1 MQSSYT
7 VNHEVF
13 PTRAASLKDR
23 SAMRL
28 AILAV
33 FGLATNLGL
42 TGCASGPAAKTETMA
57 PKMGAAG
64 ASTMVQATTFSQA
77 NLPDAVKVP
86 AGHAV
91 VLETVGVGTITYQ
104 CRAKATM
111 AGQFEWV
118 FVGPDAV
125 LNSRAGKSL
134 GKYYGPPATWESADG
149 SKITG
154 TQLAISPAPVGNIP
168 LQLVKAN
175 PAMGEGAMK
184 GISFI
189 QRVQTKGGVAP
200 PAVCDATIL
209 ESKQIVNYQS
219 DYIFY
224 KPAN

>member
-1 MQSSYT
+1 MQSPYNLKNSVSSVFSPSTKSSSVPRLKVLAMMVAAMT
-7 VNHEVF
+7 V
-13 PTRAASLKDR
+13 
-23 SAMRL
+23 
-28 AILAV
+28 AIS
-33 FGLATNLGL
+33 GCSGTATKND
-42 TGCASGPAAKTETMA
+42 TMA
-57 PKMGAAG
+57 PKMSPAY
-64 ASTMVQATTFSQA
+64 SQA
-77 NLPDAVKVP
+77 SLPEAIKVP
-86 AGHAV
+86 AGHSV

-104 CRAKATM
+104 CRAKANM

-149 SKITG
+149 SKVTG
-154 TQLAISPAPVGNIP
+154 AQVAISPAPSGNIP

-175 PAMGEGAMK
+175 SAMGEGAMK

-200 PAVCDATIL
+200 SSVCDAKTVD
-209 ESKQIVNYQS
+209 SKQIVNYRS

>member
-1 MQSSYT
+1 MQSSYKF
-7 VNHEVF
+7 NHAVSSALAQSF
-13 PTRAASLKDR
+13 SGR
-23 SAMRL
+23 SVPRL
-28 AILAV
+28 SMLV
-33 FGLATNLGL
+33 VLSVATNLVL
-42 TGCASGPAAKTETMA
+42 TGCASGPTAKTETMA
-57 PKMGAAG
+57 
-64 ASTMVQATTFSQA
+64 QTTSYSQT
-77 NLPDAVKVP
+77 NLPDAVKAP
-86 AGHAV
+86 AGHRV

-104 CRAKATM
+104 CRAKASM
-111 AGQFEWV
+111 VGQFEWV
-118 FVGPDAV
+118 FVGPEAV

-154 TQLAISPAPVGNIP
+154 TQLAISPAPAGNIP

-175 PAMGEGAMK
+175 PATGEGVMK

-200 PAVCDATIL
+200 SAVCDAKTL

-224 KPAN
+224 KPAI

>member
-1 MQSSYT
+1 MHSSYNF
-7 VNHEVF
+7 NHQVS
-13 PTRAASLKDR
+13 PARAASFTSR
-23 SAMRL
+23 STVRL

-33 FGLATNLGL
+33 LGFATNLAI
-42 TGCASGPAAKTETMA
+42 TGCATGPAARSETMA

-64 ASTMVQATTFSQA
+64 SSTMAHTPSYSQA
-77 NLPDAVKVP
+77 SLPDAVKVP

-104 CRAKATM
+104 CRAKPTM

-125 LNSRAGKSL
+125 LNSRSGKSL
-134 GKYYGPPATWESADG
+134 GKYFGPPATWESADG

-200 PAVCDATIL
+200 SAVCDATKVDA
-209 ESKQIVNYQS
+209 KQIVNYQS

>member
-1 MQSSYT
+1 MQSPYNFKHSVSSVFSNSTKSRSVPRLKMLAMMGAVMT
-7 VNHEVF
+7 VAMSGCSS
-13 PTRAASLKDR
+13 TASKND
-23 SAMRL
+23 
-28 AILAV
+28 
-33 FGLATNLGL
+33 
-42 TGCASGPAAKTETMA
+42 TMA
-57 PKMGAAG
+57 PKM
-64 ASTMVQATTFSQA
+64 ASAYSQA
-77 NLPDAVKVP
+77 SLPDAVKVP
-86 AGHAV
+86 AGHSV

-104 CRAKATM
+104 CRAKANM

-125 LNSRAGKSL
+125 LNSRAGKSI

-154 TQLAISPAPVGNIP
+154 AQVAVSPAPSGNIP

-200 PAVCDATIL
+200 SSVCDAKTVD
-209 ESKQIVNYQS
+209 SKQIVNYQS

-224 KPAN
+224 KPTN